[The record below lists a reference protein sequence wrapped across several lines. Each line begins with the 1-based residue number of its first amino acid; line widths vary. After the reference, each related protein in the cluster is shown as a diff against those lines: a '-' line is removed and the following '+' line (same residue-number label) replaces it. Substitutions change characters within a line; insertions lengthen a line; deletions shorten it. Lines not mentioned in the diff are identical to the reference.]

1 MKDLKS
7 AFGGETRA
15 VDGCITTFQLPDG
28 TIVTERFNQVLHT
41 KMKGKAG
48 RKTIR
53 SGGGTYLEQ
62 TVARADE
69 LGAKILCISTPQTI
83 LTDLQGDRSMK
94 KQHTESPFPEP
105 HMLGRLGRTDLFK
118 PPHTSLQPRQNIR
131 QVSQLRSDRRNRTL
145 S

>member
-15 VDGCITTFQLPDG
+15 VDGCITTFELPDG
-28 TIVTERFNQVLHT
+28 TIVTERFRQVLHT
-41 KMKGKAG
+41 KMKGKLG

-83 LTDLQGDRSMK
+83 LTDMQGDRSMRN
-94 KQHTESPFPEP
+94 TENPCPEP
-105 HMLGRLGRTDLFK
+105 HMLGRLGRQDLFK
-118 PPHTSLQPRQNIR
+118 SPHTNLQPRQNIR
-131 QVSQLRSDRRNRTL
+131 QVSQMRSDRRNRT
-145 S
+145 SS

>member
-15 VDGCITTFQLPDG
+15 VDGCITTFELPDG
-28 TIVTERFNQVLHT
+28 TILTERFRQILHT
-41 KMKGKAG
+41 KTRGGG
-48 RKTIR
+48 RKTTR

-62 TVARADE
+62 AVDRADE

-83 LTDLQGDRSMK
+83 LTDLQGDRSMRN
-94 KQHTESPFPEP
+94 TENPFPEP
-105 HMLGRLGRTDLFK
+105 HMLGRLGRQDLFK
-118 PPHTSLQPRQNIR
+118 APHTTMQPRQNIR
-131 QVSQLRSDRRNRTL
+131 QVSQMRSDRRNRAA

>member
-15 VDGCITTFQLPDG
+15 VDGCITTFQLSDG
-28 TIVTERFNQVLHT
+28 TIVTERFRQILHT
-41 KMKGKAG
+41 KMKGKLG
-48 RKTIR
+48 RKVIR

-62 TVARADE
+62 TIARADE

-83 LTDLQGDRSMK
+83 LTDLQGDRSMRN
-94 KQHTESPFPEP
+94 TENPFPEP
-105 HMLGRLGRTDLFK
+105 HMLGRLGRQDLFK

-131 QVSQLRSDRRNRTL
+131 QVTQRRPTRSGRTDQ
-145 S
+145 